1 MVFLVVEPLWSR
13 SSPLDFGRSF
23 VKIVYLLKVA
33 KKERKDKDDPSA
45 ATPVAA
51 SEVDLEMT
59 QVDLKI
65 NSVLC
70 GFFVWIVRKT
80 ITHPWFALFL
90 LSEQA
95 VNFSKCSGCELLF
108 VFRLLLPLPLLP
120 PPPLLRGR
128 NSAARWPTLLLSRK
142 RYEWMCKGKIKK
154 KKNVRVTQIRSES
167 KSKGWTQWRSILIY
181 NSLVT
186 NVNMFVVT

>member
-80 ITHPWFALFL
+80 ITHP
-90 LSEQA
+90 
-95 VNFSKCSGCELLF
+95 
-108 VFRLLLPLPLLP
+108 
-120 PPPLLRGR
+120 
-128 NSAARWPTLLLSRK
+128 
-142 RYEWMCKGKIKK
+142 
-154 KKNVRVTQIRSES
+154 
-167 KSKGWTQWRSILIY
+167 
-181 NSLVT
+181 
-186 NVNMFVVT
+186 

>member
-59 QVDLKI
+59 QVDRDLKI

-70 GFFVWIVRKT
+70 GFFVLIVRKT
-80 ITHPWFALFL
+80 ITHP
-90 LSEQA
+90 
-95 VNFSKCSGCELLF
+95 
-108 VFRLLLPLPLLP
+108 
-120 PPPLLRGR
+120 
-128 NSAARWPTLLLSRK
+128 
-142 RYEWMCKGKIKK
+142 
-154 KKNVRVTQIRSES
+154 
-167 KSKGWTQWRSILIY
+167 
-181 NSLVT
+181 
-186 NVNMFVVT
+186 